1 MKKLPLLAGAVLCAA
16 LFGGCAAAP
25 PPAKKEALDVR
36 KSVFSLP
43 AEILQVQGDMVT
55 LRILKPTPPK
65 TEERLAVALT
75 QGVVDTCY
83 LLEGKELLLNQTP
96 VKVSRIIG
104 DEAQVKSYEKAP
116 PFKAGERVTI
126 PLEKKVIAIKDFEV
140 VVGTNKDAA
149 KYIQE
154 DMETLLVDSGQ
165 FSVVERAKLG
175 LILEEIQ
182 LGQTGAIDPAM
193 VQKAG
198 KLLGA
203 EIILTGTL
211 AATGEQW
218 NVNLRLVNTE
228 TGLVMAAIHKM
239 GPIHELKAEYF
250 REIKNIEGS
259 FEGGDPVAQG
269 WFMGDIRGQ
278 RRGKE
283 GYQRIYIDTKE
294 GANGTKQSLAMAFK
308 LGPEKIPQFKNLGM
322 LAFLRNHLR
331 RDLAGFTG
339 IKFFIKAKDELTA
352 RFHIVVL
359 GEKGEQ
365 KIWSTAL
372 NVTRDWKEFRI
383 PFKALKEGQ
392 SSKGEK
398 TTSQAMELKDVKQ
411 IQWVVSDLS
420 LPPGTETIIWLDEVS
435 FY

>member
-1 MKKLPLLAGAVLCAA
+1 MKKLALLAGAVLCVA

-25 PPAKKEALDVR
+25 APAKKEAAGLR

-43 AEILQVQGDMVT
+43 AEILQVQGDMIT

-65 TEERLAVALT
+65 TEERLAAALT
-75 QGVVDTCY
+75 QGVVDTSY
-83 LLEGKELLLNQTP
+83 LLEGKELLLNQTR

-104 DEAQVKSYEKAP
+104 DEAQVKSHEKAP
-116 PFKAGERVTI
+116 PFKAGERVII

-182 LGQTGAIDPAM
+182 LGQTGAIDPAT
-193 VQKAG
+193 VQEAG

-203 EIILTGTL
+203 EIILIGTL

-228 TGLVMAAIHKM
+228 TGLVIAAIHKM
-239 GPIHELKAEYF
+239 GPIHELKAESF

-269 WFMGDIRGQ
+269 WLMGDVRGL
-278 RRGKE
+278 RKGKE

-308 LGPEKIPQFKNLGM
+308 LTPEMTPQFKNLRM
-322 LAFLRNHLR
+322 LAFLRNHLW

-339 IKFFIKAKDELTA
+339 IKFFIKAKDELSV
-352 RFHIVVL
+352 RLLIIVL

-365 KIWSTAL
+365 KTWYTTI
-372 NVTRDWKEFRI
+372 NITRDWKEFRI
-383 PFKALKEGQ
+383 PFKALREGQ
-392 SSKGEK
+392 SSKKEK
-398 TTSQAMELKDVKQ
+398 TTGQAMELRAVKG
-411 IQWVVSDLS
+411 IYWLVNELT
-420 LPPGTETIIWLDEVS
+420 LPHGTEGIIWLDEVS